1 VSAHHINRE
10 MTMNQLLSGKVAIIT
25 GAGRGIGK
33 AMAGLFAREGAS
45 VVLSARTLSAIEET
59 RDDVLRAGGKAI
71 CVATDV
77 AKGEDCKR
85 MVAAAVE
92 AFGRL
97 DVAVNNAGIDG
108 MQVPTADYAEAT
120 FDEVLAINF
129 KGVWNCMRYEIP
141 QMQRSGG
148 GAIVN
153 MSSTTTS
160 PAMSGLSAYVASK
173 YAVNGLTKTAAYE
186 YARHNIRINI
196 LLCGMVNTPMMKELF
211 ARHPEM
217 VGPAMESCPLG
228 RLGKPEEIAEAAAW
242 LCSDRASYVM
252 GAELAVDGGHT
263 LRGAK
268 TGR

>member
-1 VSAHHINRE
+1 
-10 MTMNQLLSGKVAIIT
+10 MMNPLLQDKVAIIT

-45 VVLSARTLSAIEET
+45 VVLAARTLAAVEET
-59 RDDVLRAGGKAI
+59 RDEVRRAGGKAV

-77 AKGEDCKR
+77 AKAEDCRR
-85 MVAAAVE
+85 MVATAVE

-97 DVAVNNAGIDG
+97 DVAVNNAGVDG
-108 MQVPTADYAEAT
+108 MQVPTADYDEAV
-120 FDEVLAINF
+120 FDQVVAINL

-141 QMQRSGG
+141 QMQKNGK

-153 MSSTTTS
+153 MSSTTTT
-160 PAMSGLSAYVASK
+160 PTMSGLSAYVASK
-173 YAVNGLTKTAAYE
+173 YGVNGLTKTAAYE
-186 YARHNIRINI
+186 YARYNIRINI
-196 LLCGMVNTPMMKELF
+196 LLCGMVSTPMMKELF

-217 VGPAMESCPLG
+217 EGPAMESCPFG
-228 RLGKPEEIAEAAAW
+228 RMGTPEEIAESAAW

-263 LRGAK
+263 LRGAR